1 MNWYAL
7 LWFILMIVFIS
18 AEVSTVGLVS
28 VWFAVG
34 ALAAMV
40 TSLLGGALWLQAVIF
55 LAVSAVLLALLRP
68 FAKKFFQ
75 PKLTKTNVDAVIGS
89 RGVVLEEINNLNASG
104 RVKLD
109 AMEWSAR
116 STGGDP
122 IPAGTVVCVDRV
134 EGVRVFVTPV
144 EVCATK

>member
-7 LWFILMIVFIS
+7 LWFILMVVFLV
-18 AEVSTVGLVS
+18 AEVATVGLVS

-34 ALAAMV
+34 ALAATV
-40 TSLLGGALWLQAVIF
+40 TALLGGQLWLQAVVF
-55 LAVSAVLLALLRP
+55 AVVSGVFLALLRP
-68 FAKKFFQ
+68 FAKKIFQ
-75 PKLTKTNVDAVIGS
+75 PKLTKTNVDAIVGS
-89 RGVVLEEINNLNASG
+89 RGVVLEEINNLAPGG

-116 STGGDP
+116 STGGDV

-134 EGVRVFVTPV
+134 EGVKLFVTPV
-144 EVCATK
+144 EVLTK

>member
-1 MNWYAL
+1 MNWYAFV
-7 LWFILMIVFIS
+7 WFILTVVFIV
-18 AEVSTVGLVS
+18 AEVATVGLVS

-34 ALAAMV
+34 ALAATV
-40 TSLLGGALWLQAVIF
+40 TALLGGEAWLQAVVF
-55 LAVSAVLLALLRP
+55 AVVSGVLLALLRP

-89 RGVVLEEINNLNASG
+89 RGVVCEDIDNLRACG

-109 AMEWSAR
+109 TMEWAAR

-122 IPAGTVVCVDRV
+122 IPAGTQVRVDRV
-134 EGVRVFVTPV
+134 EGVKLLVTPTETFAV
-144 EVCATK
+144 K

>member
-7 LWFILMIVFIS
+7 LWFILMIVFII
-18 AEVSTVGLVS
+18 AEVATVGLVS
-28 VWFAVG
+28 VWFAIG
-34 ALAAMV
+34 ALAATV
-40 TSLLGGALWLQAVIF
+40 TALLGGQFWLQAVLF
-55 LAVSAVLLALLRP
+55 AAVSGVFLALLRP
-68 FAKKFFQ
+68 FAKKCFQ

-89 RGVVLEEINNLNASG
+89 RGVVLEEINNLTPGG

-116 STGGDP
+116 STGGAV

-134 EGVRVFVTPV
+134 EGVKLFVSPA
-144 EVCATK
+144 EVAVK

>member
-7 LWFILMIVFIS
+7 VWFILMIGFIV
-18 AEVSTVGLVS
+18 AEVATVALVS
-28 VWFAVG
+28 TWFAVG
-34 ALAAMV
+34 ALAATV
-40 TSLLGGALWLQAVIF
+40 TALLGGELWLQAVVF
-55 LAVSAVLLALLRP
+55 VAVSGVLLALLRP
-68 FAKKFFQ
+68 LAKKFFQ

-89 RGVVLEEINNLNASG
+89 RGMVCEDIDNLRACG

-134 EGVRVFVTPV
+134 EGVKLFVTPAETFAV
-144 EVCATK
+144 K

>member
-7 LWFILMIVFIS
+7 LWFILMVVFVV
-18 AEVSTVGLVS
+18 AEVATVGLVS

-34 ALAAMV
+34 ALAATV
-40 TSLLGGALWLQAVIF
+40 TSLLGGELWLQAVIF
-55 LAVSAVLLALLRP
+55 VAVSGVLLALLRP
-68 FAKKFFQ
+68 LAKKFFQ

-89 RGVVLEEINNLNASG
+89 RGVVCEEIDNLRACG

-116 STGGDP
+116 STTGEA
-122 IPAGTVVCVDRV
+122 IPAGTEVCVDRV
-134 EGVRVFVTPV
+134 AGVRLFVTPAETFAV
-144 EVCATK
+144 K

>member
-7 LWFILMIVFIS
+7 VWFILMIVFLV
-18 AEVSTVGLVS
+18 AEVATVGLVS

-34 ALAAMV
+34 ALAATV
-40 TSLLGGALWLQAVIF
+40 IALLGGELWLQAVVF
-55 LAVSAVLLALLRP
+55 AAVSGVLLALLRP
-68 FAKKFFQ
+68 FARKFFQ
-75 PKLTKTNVDAVIGS
+75 PKLTKTNVDAVVGA
-89 RGVVLEEINNLNASG
+89 RGVVLEEINNLTPSG

-134 EGVRVFVTPV
+134 EGVKLLVTPA
-144 EVCATK
+144 ETFAAK